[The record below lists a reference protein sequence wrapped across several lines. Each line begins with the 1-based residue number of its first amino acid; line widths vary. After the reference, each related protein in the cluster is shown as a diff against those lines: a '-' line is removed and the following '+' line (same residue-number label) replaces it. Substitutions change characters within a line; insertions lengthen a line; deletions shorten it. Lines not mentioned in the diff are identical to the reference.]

1 MSSSG
6 FAFESVACRYP
17 ARPAVRQPGRM
28 VTYRDL
34 DEQSRALA
42 GRITPGQIV
51 AVTSRDRFD
60 YVVGMLAILRA
71 GGIYLPLDR
80 QAPQERN
87 DFILADTG
95 ATALLDN
102 GELTGRCEDT
112 RPAPA
117 GYLIYTSG
125 TTGGPKGVFVPWGAL
140 SAHLDAAVIRFS
152 LTCQDV
158 VLHLARPTVDVA
170 IEQVLVTLSA
180 GACLV
185 LPERGLLTPG
195 ELLGL
200 MDTEGVTV
208 ANLSAGHFQQV
219 VTAIGAGDARLS
231 GPAPRALR
239 LMISGSDRLSPA
251 AAAAWHELA
260 GVPLLNAY
268 GPTEA
273 VITSTVHDLADGMT
287 ADAVPIGTA
296 LGGRVARVLD
306 GRLQPC
312 PPGVVGELYLGG
324 PVLASGYLGRPGLT
338 ARRFIA
344 DPFAAGSGA
353 RMYRTGDL
361 VRYTRDGGALEF
373 VGRADHQVKI
383 RGFRVEPGEVE
394 QALAGC
400 PGVTGC
406 VVVAHETRLAAYVT
420 GAPLDYG
427 TVREF
432 LAGRLPEHMIP
443 ASLTVLDAFPL
454 TAGGKVDR
462 TALPAPGARPGGGT
476 AGHLPPRTPAEQL
489 VAAVWAEVLGVAE
502 VGADDNFFHLGGD
515 SLTAVRVVGR
525 VFDVFGEVS
534 PYTIFDAPT
543 VAAFAA
549 AVADSAVGERPPLTR
564 AGRTRAPLSKFQ
576 RGLWVLDQWHPD
588 AATYNVPWVFRF
600 AGPVDPA
607 LVQAALQAI
616 VARHESLRTTF
627 TLGDHGP
634 EQVIHER
641 ITVPFAVLPVP
652 AGHLDPLIAA
662 AAAKPFQLETGPLLR
677 ALAFRT
683 PDGGL
688 VLLLLIHHI
697 VWDEGSLPVLENE
710 LRELYAALAERR
722 PHRLPELPVQ
732 YADYSVWQYQD
743 PTAEAQL
750 AYWRE
755 HLRGAVT
762 APALPTDRP
771 RPEVPAFRGAQHGF
785 VMPVPVARAVR
796 EFARSEDA
804 TPFMVLLAGLART
817 LHGHSGET
825 DLVIGTPVSGRGRPE
840 LSHLIGYFVNLL
852 PLRLRIEPGASF
864 RELVRHVREVS
875 IGGYRHQDAPFDE
888 ITSHHLAERRDDG
901 TPLCQVVLELHP
913 LDSRPLSI
921 GGSAVTRALYS
932 NDVSRFD
939 LSISVDDR
947 GTEFTGRFEYDSDLF
962 DEATMAHLCD
972 AWLATLA
979 ASVETP
985 AHSLFEAQAA
995 QLPDA
1000 TALIHGESK
1009 LTYAELNSRAN
1020 QLARVLAAREVG
1032 RGALVAI
1039 SAERGFDLVTALLA
1053 VLKTGAAYTLL
1064 DPDFPAERLAATAA
1078 DSGAMLVLTGQP
1090 APFPG
1095 TDHLGLTAAAAKM
1108 RGYPDDDLG
1117 LPVTGDD
1124 LACVMFTSGST
1135 GRPKGVAVPHRALTT
1150 SYLGQDYA
1158 SFGPREVWLQCS
1170 PVSWDAFA
1178 LELYGALMFGGV
1190 CVLQP
1195 GQRPEPTAI
1204 AALTRQH
1211 GVTQLQLSASLFN
1224 FLLEEFPDTFAGL
1237 RLAVTAGERASVT
1250 HVAKALGMFPW
1261 LRVTNGYGPVESL
1274 GLTTY
1279 HQVAQDDL
1287 LGTSIPI
1294 GQPLNGKDI
1303 HVLDGAL
1310 RPADPGVTGELYAS
1324 GGGLAYGYIAQPGL
1338 TAARFV
1344 ASPFGRPGERLYR
1357 TGDLGYRT
1365 ADGVLEITGR
1375 ADDQI
1380 KIRGFRVEP
1389 GEIEDALTRHP
1400 LVLQSAVTVH
1410 EPAAGDRRLAAYI
1423 TAGPAAPD
1431 TGALLDH
1438 LAGLLP
1444 EHMLPAT
1451 IDVLN
1456 ELPLT
1461 RNGKVDRRAL
1471 PAPSPHRGGTD
1482 GEPARLSALESLV
1495 SDAMCEVL
1503 GVNRLGRD
1511 DNFFRLG
1518 GNSLAAVRVAI
1529 RLSRDTG
1536 SRVPPHTVFRA
1547 KTVGAIAERLAAL

>member
-1 MSSSG
+1 
-6 FAFESVACRYP
+6 
-17 ARPAVRQPGRM
+17 M
-28 VTYRDL
+28 VSYRDL
-34 DEQSRALA
+34 DEQSRMLA
-42 GRITPGQIV
+42 GRIAPGQVV

-60 YVVGMLAILRA
+60 YVTGLLAILRA
-71 GGIYLPLDR
+71 GGIYLPLDPD
-80 QAPQERN
+80 APAERN

-95 ATALLDN
+95 AAVVLQA
-102 GELTGRCEDT
+102 GELTGLDGGT
-112 RPAPA
+112 RPATA

-125 TTGGPKGVFVPWGAL
+125 TTGRPKGVFVPSGVL
-140 SAHLDAAVIRFS
+140 RAHVEAAVTRFG
-152 LTCQDV
+152 LTSDDV
-158 VLHLARPTVDVA
+158 VLAVARPTVDVA
-170 IEQVLVTLSA
+170 IEQVLAALSA

-185 LPERGLLTPG
+185 LPERGLLTPAD
-195 ELLGL
+195 LLGL
-200 MDTEGVTV
+200 MDGAGVTV
-208 ANLSAGHFQQV
+208 ANLSAGHFQEV
-219 VTAIGAGDARLS
+219 VTAIDHNGHRLRVP
-231 GPAPRALR
+231 GALR

-251 AAAAWHELA
+251 AAAAWRELT

-273 VITSTVHDLADGMT
+273 VITSTVHDLADGP
-287 ADAVPIGTA
+287 AAEVVPIGTA
-296 LGGRVARVLD
+296 LGGRVAHVLD

-312 PPGVVGELYLGG
+312 PPGVTGELYLGG
-324 PVLASGYLGRPGLT
+324 PVLAAGYWGRQGLT
-338 ARRFIA
+338 AQRFVA
-344 DPFAAGSGA
+344 DPFAGVPGA

-361 VRYTRDGGALEF
+361 VLRTREGGALEF
-373 VGRADHQVKI
+373 AGRADHQVKI

-394 QALAGC
+394 QALAEC

-406 VVVAHETRLAAYVT
+406 VVVAHAGRLAAYAT
-420 GAPLDYG
+420 GAPPDYAA
-427 TVREF
+427 VREF
-432 LAGRLPEHMIP
+432 LAARLAEHMIP
-443 ASLTVLDAFPL
+443 ASLTVLDALPL
-454 TAGGKVDR
+454 TADGKVDR
-462 TALPAPGARPGGGT
+462 AALPAPGAGAAG

-489 VAAVWAEVLGVAE
+489 IAAVWAEVLGVPE
-502 VGADDNFFHLGGD
+502 VSADDNFFHLGGD

-549 AVADSAVGERPPLTR
+549 AAADAAVGERPPLVR

-576 RGLWVLDQWHPD
+576 RGLWVLDQWHPGT
-588 AATYNVPWVFRF
+588 ATYNVPWVFRF
-600 AGPVDPA
+600 AGPADPA
-607 LVQAALQAI
+607 LVRAALQAI

-634 EQVIHER
+634 EQVVREQVR
-641 ITVPFAVLPVP
+641 MPFAVLDVS
-652 AGHLDPLIAA
+652 AGQVDPLIAA
-662 AAAKPFQLETGPLLR
+662 AAAKPFDLEAGPLLR
-677 ALAFRT
+677 ALVFRI

-732 YADYSVWQYQD
+732 YADFSAWQYED
-743 PTAEAQL
+743 PTAAAQL
-750 AYWRE
+750 EYWQE
-755 HLRGAVT
+755 HLRGAVR

-771 RPEVPAFRGAQHGF
+771 RPEVPAFRGSQHEF
-785 VMPVPVARAVR
+785 AIPVPVARAVR
-796 EFARSEDA
+796 EFSRGENV

-817 LHGHSGET
+817 LHQHSGET
-825 DLVIGTPVSGRGRPE
+825 DLVIGTPVSGRGRPG
-840 LSHLIGYFVNLL
+840 LSGLIGYFVNVL
-852 PLRLRIEPGASF
+852 PLRIRIEPGTSF
-864 RELVRHVREVS
+864 RELVRQVREVS

-888 ITSHHLAERRDDG
+888 ITSQFLEGRRDDDI
-901 TPLCQVVLELHP
+901 PLCQVVLELHP
-913 LDSRPLSI
+913 VDSRPLSI
-921 GGSAVTRALYS
+921 GGAAVTRALRF

-939 LSISVDDR
+939 LAISVDDR
-947 GTEFTGRFEYDSDLF
+947 GLEFTGRFDYDSDLF
-962 DEATMAHLCD
+962 DEATVARLCD
-972 AWLATLA
+972 AWLDTLA

-995 QLPDA
+995 RVPDG
-1000 TALIHGESK
+1000 TALIHGESR

-1020 QLARVLAAREVG
+1020 RLARVLAARGAG

-1039 SAERGFDLVTALLA
+1039 AAERGFDLVTGLLA
-1053 VLKTGAAYTLL
+1053 VLKTGAGYTLL
-1064 DPDFPAERLAATAA
+1064 DPDFPAERLTEMVAG
-1078 DSGAMLVLTGQP
+1078 SGAVLVLADRPVASPPGIAHLDLNAGTGGQP
-1090 APFPG
+1090 G
-1095 TDHLGLTAAAAKM
+1095 H
-1108 RGYPDDDLG
+1108 DLG

-1158 SFGPREVWLQCS
+1158 RFGPDEVWLQCS

-1178 LELYGALMFGGV
+1178 LELFGALLFGGS

-1195 GQRPEPTAI
+1195 GQRPEPAAI

-1224 FLLEEFPDTFAGL
+1224 FLVEEFPETFADL
-1237 RLAVTAGERASVT
+1237 RLALSAGERASVT
-1250 HVAKALGMFPW
+1250 HMAKALGMFPR
-1261 LRVTNGYGPVESL
+1261 LRLVNGYGPVESL
-1274 GLTTY
+1274 GITSY
-1279 HQVAQDDL
+1279 HQVAGDDVQ
-1287 LGTSIPI
+1287 GASIPI
-1294 GQPLNGKDI
+1294 GRPLAGKDI
-1303 HVLDGAL
+1303 HVLDGDL
-1310 RPADPGVTGELYAS
+1310 RPVPPGVTGELYAA
-1324 GGGLAYGYIAQPGL
+1324 GGGLAHGYIGQPGL

-1344 ASPFGRPGERLYR
+1344 ASPSGRPGERLYR

-1389 GEIEDALTRHP
+1389 GEIEDALARHP
-1400 LVLQSAVTVH
+1400 LVRESAVTVH
-1410 EPAAGDRRLAAYI
+1410 EPAVGDRRLAAYI
-1423 TAGPAAPD
+1423 TAGPAVPD

-1451 IDVLN
+1451 IDVLDA
-1456 ELPLT
+1456 LPLT

-1471 PAPSPHRGGTD
+1471 PAPARHRGGTR
-1482 GEPARLSALESLV
+1482 GEPGRLTTLESLV
-1495 SDAMCEVL
+1495 ADAMCEVL
-1503 GVNRLGRD
+1503 GVNRLDRN

-1529 RLSRDTG
+1529 RLSRQTG